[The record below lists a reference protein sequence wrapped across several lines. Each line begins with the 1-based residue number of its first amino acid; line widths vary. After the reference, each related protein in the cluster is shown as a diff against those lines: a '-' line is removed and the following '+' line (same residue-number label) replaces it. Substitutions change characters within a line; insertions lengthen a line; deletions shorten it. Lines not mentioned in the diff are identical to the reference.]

1 MTIASATR
9 PFRVASTTAG
19 ALALVAAT
27 LPAHAAEVFSNLPG
41 AWAGTGVAVLRDGS
55 RERIKCRATY
65 SVTPSGTV
73 VHQEL
78 DCASDSYKIDMRSD
92 IVYQNGGL
100 AGTWVETGRK
110 VDGSIVG
117 RIDGD
122 TITTKVSG
130 LAFHADVAIVTHD
143 NKQSIRIES
152 EGSYA
157 KSVSIDLI
165 SR

>member
-1 MTIASATR
+1 MSTLSDSRRLRRSIAIAIL
-9 PFRVASTTAG
+9 
-19 ALALVAAT
+19 LALSA
-27 LPAHAAEVFSNLPG
+27 PAVGAEEVFANLPG
-41 AWAGTGVAVLRDGS
+41 SWAGGGTAVLQDGTT
-55 RERIKCRATY
+55 ERIKCRATY

-73 VHQEL
+73 VHQVL
-78 DCASDSYKIDMRSD
+78 ACASDSYKIDMRSD
-92 IVYQNGGL
+92 IVYQNGAL

-122 TITTKVSG
+122 VITTKVSG
-130 LAFHADVAIVTHD
+130 LTFHADVAIVTRD
-143 NKQSIRIES
+143 NKQSIKINS

-157 KSVSIDLI
+157 KAVSIDLT